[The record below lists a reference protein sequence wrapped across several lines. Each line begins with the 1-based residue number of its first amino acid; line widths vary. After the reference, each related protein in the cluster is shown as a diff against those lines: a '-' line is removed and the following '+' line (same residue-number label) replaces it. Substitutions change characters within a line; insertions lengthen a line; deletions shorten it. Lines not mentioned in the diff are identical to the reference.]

1 MPEVVPT
8 VKYALEIRLNA
19 EIFIGVN
26 CDLFNY
32 KKLTFGIIEFHRGN
46 KLFRIVTFMSL
57 FNPVNLR
64 MNLYFKMLQNVMREI
79 F

>member
-1 MPEVVPT
+1 MPTIILNITIRKPVIRGEIHVPKVVPT

-32 KKLTFGIIEFHRGN
+32 KKLTFRKI
-46 KLFRIVTFMSL
+46 LF
-57 FNPVNLR
+57 LR
-64 MNLYFKMLQNVMREI
+64 R
-79 F
+79 